1 MSHIQQTI
9 RVPVYEEGYDESGGV
24 SNDLNAVAIT
34 VGVTG
39 TQRGMTK
46 DQAHQLR
53 NVLTKI
59 YRLYSPYGSV
69 WLAHGDCIGV
79 DSEAHEIAKELG
91 YKIRVHPPSNV
102 KKRAY
107 VTDYDVME
115 RPQIYSIR
123 NHDIVRS
130 CDYLIVVPYQDR
142 ELVRSGTWATCRY
155 ARQRDTP
162 HTIIFTNGKLEG
174 HKWQKI
180 LQPREL
186 GKL

>member
-1 MSHIQQTI
+1 MSNIQQAI
-9 RVPVYEEGYDESGGV
+9 RVPVYEEGYDESRSV
-24 SNDLNAVAIT
+24 SNDINATELT

-53 NVLTKI
+53 KILTKV
-59 YRLYSPYGSV
+59 YDLYSPYGSV

-79 DSEAHEIAKELG
+79 DAEAHMIAKSIG
-91 YKIRVHPPSNV
+91 YKVRVHPPSNV

-107 VTDYDVME
+107 VTDADYME

-123 NHDIVRS
+123 NHDIVRT

-155 ARQRDTP
+155 ARQRGKP
-162 HTIIFTNGKLEG
+162 HTIIFTNGKLDGKE
-174 HKWQKI
+174 WQKI
-180 LQPREL
+180 LQPRR
-186 GKL
+186 